1 MAIPTPTVP
10 SAVEAVSAVS
20 LKSTLNNK
28 SFYVYSGIIAVDNT
42 ETTLVSVNDIGK
54 RDIFLCVE
62 AGCETDSS
70 DNYTF
75 RLKVNGTTVFA
86 RQESSV
92 NFNNRGMMQF
102 IVPANTSI
110 ECTLDNE
117 SSSSARNFT
126 IACYGTYLEGN

>member
-1 MAIPTPTVP
+1 MAIPTPTIPSSVP
-10 SAVEAVSAVS
+10 AVSAVA
-20 LKSTLNNK
+20 LKSTQNNRA
-28 SFYVYSGIIAVDNT
+28 FYVYSGIVSVDNT
-42 ETTLVSVNDIGK
+42 ETTLVSINDIGK
-54 RDIFLCVE
+54 RDIIICIE

-75 RLKVNGTTVFA
+75 RFKVNGTTVFA

-102 IVPANTSI
+102 IAPANTSI

-117 SSSSARNFT
+117 SSASARNFT
-126 IACYGTYLEGN
+126 IAGYGYYMEQK